1 MLKKLGVKAL
11 LVLMGIGFF
20 VGVNA
25 QTATVG
31 TLSGTVRDPSGAAVP
46 KAEVEIKEEG
56 TGVMRTATANDSG
69 YYVVPSL
76 PAGRYT
82 VSTAPQG
89 FKRTIV
95 TAVEVHVTENKVL
108 NLDLQV
114 GQVSE
119 SVTITSDAAPVETRS
134 GDVSSLVSE
143 KQITELPL
151 NGRNYSQLALMV
163 PGVSPVTQAGAGG
176 AFAAHGTGLDG
187 GVDMSVNGNGSNQN
201 LWTVDGVNNMDVGS
215 NRTLLV
221 FPSIDSIAEFRVMRN
236 SFSAEYGQAQ
246 GAVVNLITK
255 GGSNQFH
262 GSGFEFVR
270 SDKWNASPFFL
281 NLQGRKPDGTPAA
294 PKGKLKYNNFGGNVS
309 GPIIKNK
316 IFFFFSEEW
325 RFEDRGITVQ
335 GNVPTAAERGGD
347 FSAPRALLTGT
358 LPHRAGQI
366 CDPNNALNYGPNPV
380 DAGCYPGN
388 KIPTAQLSPAG
399 LALVKIYPDPT
410 RSGGGTNWAF
420 SPLQPIRTRQDSIR
434 GDWTISSKMNLMVR
448 FINEKWTHGQD
459 TQQWGDVPFPTL
471 ADDWNQPS
479 KSFSIKL
486 TNTLSST
493 AVNDF
498 QFARA
503 GNDIFIAT
511 SAQST
516 ALVKDISSK
525 FPTVFPHPENVP
537 SVMWGP
543 GGYDNIWH
551 QAPWQNHEDLFSWK
565 DDFSKVMGSHELKFG
580 ALYGHN
586 IKNEQAGG
594 AGGGNT
600 PSFITGCNAKTG
612 NCMADLLDRTLTLT
626 NYAEVDHTAI
636 ALGRWRD
643 TEFYGNDTWKMRK
656 NVTLTLGLRYSQ
668 FPSAHVA
675 NDQMSNFI
683 PQFYDGVSYTSALI
697 TPATAGAHGLPRSLV
712 KPYNGGIQPR
722 FGIAWDVK
730 GDGKTAVRAGFGR
743 YMSRTNVIEDVN
755 RMVGNPPWTKSI
767 DSGWSGATDTLA
779 GCPTCRTM
787 DAIGPNLINQVV
799 GVSQTGSFAAVDI
812 NFRPPESYQWNLTVS
827 REVLKNTVLELSY
840 IGNHGLHIW
849 RRNVNWN
856 DIPANQPCRGPLSV
870 PLVSVGCDG
879 SSRDARTQIAQAV
892 RTPPRNAG
900 GDALDQSAL
909 TARNRRIPSLGPIT
923 MAQSTGNSHYH
934 GLQVWLN
941 RRFADR
947 LSYQVSY
954 TWSHTISDIPI
965 TSFTNSTTDPFN
977 YDTDIGDADLDR
989 RHSFV
994 ANTVYQLPTF
1004 KKWGAVGRHL
1014 LGDWQLNAIYSYFG
1028 ATPVDILSGANTYGT
1043 AGNVN
1048 PRPNLV
1054 PGVPIYLHTSDSTQ
1068 WLNPAAFALPG
1079 VGQIGSL
1086 GKGAIRGKSINNVD
1100 FSVNK
1105 NWRLKEK
1112 YGLQFRAEMFNVF
1125 NHTNFVGFNNNLQFD
1140 GVQTLAAGPN
1150 PNFGKPTNGNFGRLT
1165 AAQSPREIQFGF
1177 KFSF

>member
-1 MLKKLGVKAL
+1 MVKKLGMKAM
-11 LVLMGIGFF
+11 LVLMAIGLFT
-20 VGVNA
+20 GVNA
-25 QTATVG
+25 QTATVAN
-31 TLSGTVRDPSGAAVP
+31 LSGTVRDPSGAAVP
-46 KAEVEIKEEG
+46 KADVEIKEEG
-56 TGVMRTATANDSG
+56 TGATRTAHANDDG
-69 YYVVPSL
+69 FYIFTSL
-76 PAGRYT
+76 PAGQYT
-82 VSTAPQG
+82 VSTSPSG
-89 FKRTIV
+89 FKRTV
-95 TAVEVHVTENKVL
+95 ATGVEVHVGENKVL
-108 NLDLQV
+108 NLDVQI

-119 SVTITSDAAPVETRS
+119 TVTVTSDAAPVETRS

-143 KQITELPL
+143 RQITELPL
-151 NGRNYSQLALMV
+151 NGRNYSQLALIV

-176 AFAAHGTGLDG
+176 AFAARGTGLDG

-262 GSGFEFVR
+262 GGVFEFMR

-281 NLQGRKPDGTPAA
+281 NLQGNFPDGTPRA
-294 PKGKLKYNNFGGNVS
+294 PKGKLKYNNFGGNFS

-316 IFFFFSEEW
+316 VFFFFSEEW
-325 RFEDRGITVQ
+325 RYEDRGTTVQ
-335 GNVPTAAERGGD
+335 GNVPTAAEKAGD
-347 FSAPRALLTGT
+347 FSAPRNLLTAT
-358 LPHRAGQI
+358 LPHRAGQV
-366 CDPNNALNYGPNPV
+366 CDPNNDLNYGPNPV

-388 KIPTAQLSPAG
+388 RIPAAQLSPAG
-399 LALVKIYPDPT
+399 LALLKIYPDPT

-434 GDWTISSKMNLMVR
+434 GDWTISSNMNLMVR

-479 KSFSIKL
+479 KSFSVKL

-498 QFARA
+498 QFSRA

-511 SAQST
+511 SAQSV
-516 ALVKDISSK
+516 ALVDEISSK
-525 FPTVFPHPENVP
+525 FPTVFPHASNVP

-551 QAPWQNHEDLFSWK
+551 QAPWTNHEDLFVWK

-580 ALYGHN
+580 ALYSHN

-612 NCMADLLDRTLTLT
+612 NCIADLLDRTLTLT
-626 NYAEVDHTAI
+626 NYSEVDHTAV

-643 TEFYGNDTWKMRK
+643 TEFYGNDTWKWRP

-675 NDQMSNFI
+675 NDEMSNFI

-697 TPATAGAHGLPRSLV
+697 TPATADAHGLPRSLV
-712 KPYNGGIQPR
+712 KPYNVGFQPR
-722 FGIAWDVK
+722 FGVAWDVF

-743 YMSRTNVIEDVN
+743 YMSRTNVIEDIN
-755 RMVGNPPWTKSI
+755 RMVGNPPWTKSV
-767 DSGWSGATDTLA
+767 DSGWSNPTDTLA
-779 GCPTCRTM
+779 TCPTCRSL
-787 DAIGPNLINQVV
+787 DAVGPNLINQVV
-799 GVSQTGSFAAVDI
+799 GVSQTGTFAAVDI

-827 REVLKNTVLELSY
+827 REVLKNTVLEVSY

-856 DIPANQPCRGPLSV
+856 DVPANVPCRGA
-870 PLVSVGCDG
+870 GCDPTLPN
-879 SSRDARTQIAQAV
+879 DARFQIATQV
-892 RTPPRNAG
+892 RRGVNT
-900 GDALDQSAL
+900 DALVA
-909 TARNRRIPSLGPIT
+909 ANRRISSLGRIQ

-941 RRFADR
+941 RRFAER

-965 TSFTNSTTDPFN
+965 TSFTNSTTDPFD
-977 YDTDIGDADLDR
+977 YSVDIGDADLDR

-994 ANTVYQLPTF
+994 ANMIYQLPTF
-1004 KKWGAVGRHL
+1004 KKWGSVAKHI

-1028 ATPVDILSGANTYGT
+1028 STPVDVLSGANTFGT
-1043 AGNVN
+1043 DGNVN

-1054 PGVPIYLHTSDSTQ
+1054 PGVPIYLHTNDSTQ

-1086 GKGAIRGKSINNVD
+1086 GKGSIRGKPISNVD
-1100 FSVNK
+1100 FSINK
-1105 NWRLKEK
+1105 NWRFKEK
-1112 YGLQFRAEMFNVF
+1112 YGLQFRAEMFNAF

-1140 GVQTLAAGPN
+1140 AVQILAGGALN
-1150 PNFGKPTNGNFGRLT
+1150 PNFGQPTNGSFGRLT
-1165 AAQSPREIQFGF
+1165 AAQNPREIQFGL

>member
-1 MLKKLGVKAL
+1 MLKQLGMKAM
-11 LVLMGIGFF
+11 LVVVGAGLF

-31 TLSGTVRDPSGAAVP
+31 NLSGTVRDPSGAAVP

-56 TGVMRTATANDSG
+56 TGATRTANANDDG
-69 YYVVPSL
+69 YYVFSSL
-76 PAGRYT
+76 PAGKYT

-89 FKRTIV
+89 FKRTV
-95 TAVEVHVTENKVL
+95 ASGVEVHVAENRVL

-119 SVTITSDAAPVETRS
+119 TVNITSDSAPVETRS
-134 GDVSSLVSE
+134 GDVSSLISE

-176 AFAAHGTGLDG
+176 AFAARGTGLDG

-262 GSGFEFVR
+262 GGLFGFLR
-270 SDKWNASPFFL
+270 DDKLNASPFFL
-281 NLQGRKPDGTPAA
+281 NNKGSNPDGTPRA
-294 PKGKLKYNNFGGNVS
+294 PKGELKYKNFGGNFS
-309 GPIIKNK
+309 GPIVKNK
-316 IFFFFSEEW
+316 LFFFWSEEW
-325 RFEDRGITVQ
+325 RFEDRGVTVQ
-335 GNVPTAAERGGD
+335 GNVPSAAEKVGD

-358 LPHRAGQI
+358 LPHRAGLV
-366 CDPNNALNYGPNPV
+366 CDPNNDANYGPNPV
-380 DAGCYPGN
+380 DPGCYPGN
-388 KIPTAQLSPAG
+388 RIPTAQLSPAG
-399 LALVKIYPDPT
+399 LALLKIYPDPI
-410 RSGGGTNWAF
+410 RAGGGLNWAS

-434 GDWTISSKMNLMVR
+434 GDWTVTSNMNVMVR
-448 FINEKWTHGQD
+448 YINEKWTHGQD

-471 ADDWNQPS
+471 ADDWAQPS
-479 KSFSIKL
+479 RSFSVKL

-498 QFARA
+498 QFSRA
-503 GNDIFIAT
+503 GNDIFITT
-511 SAQST
+511 SPQST
-516 ALVKDISSK
+516 ALVDEISSK
-525 FPTVFPHPENVP
+525 FPTVFPHAANVP

-543 GGYDNIWH
+543 GGYNDIWH

-565 DDFSKVMGSHELKFG
+565 DDFSKVVGSHELKFG
-580 ALYGHN
+580 ALYSHN

-594 AGGGNT
+594 AAGGNT
-600 PSFITGCNAKTG
+600 PAFITGCNAKTG

-626 NYAEVDHTAI
+626 NYAEIGETRT

-643 TEFYGNDTWKMRK
+643 TEFYANDTWKARP

-668 FPSAHVA
+668 FPAAHVD
-675 NDQMSNFI
+675 NDEMSNFV
-683 PQFYDGVSYTSALI
+683 PEFYDGVSYTSALI
-697 TPATAGAHGLPRSLV
+697 TPATAEARGLPRSLV
-712 KPYNGGIQPR
+712 KLYKKGFQPR
-722 FGIAWDVK
+722 VGIAWDVF

-743 YMSRTNVIEDVN
+743 YMSRSNVIEDVN
-755 RMVGNPPWTKSI
+755 RMVNNPPWTTQV

-779 GCPTCRTM
+779 TCPTCRTM
-787 DAIGPNLINQVV
+787 DAIGPGLRNQVV
-799 GVSQTGSFAAVDI
+799 GVSQTGQFAAVDI
-812 NFRPPESYQWNLTVS
+812 NFRPPQSYQWNLTVS
-827 REVLKNTVLELSY
+827 REIFKNTVLEASY
-840 IGNHGLHIW
+840 IGNRGLHIW

-856 DIPANQPCRGPLSV
+856 DVPAGVACKGAQ
-870 PLVSVGCDG
+870 CDPTLPN
-879 SSRDARTQIAQAV
+879 DARFQIAAQQ
-892 RTPPRNAG
+892 RRGINT
-900 GDALDQSAL
+900 DALA
-909 TARNRRIPSLGPIT
+909 AANRRINTLGPIQ
-923 MAQSTGNSHYH
+923 MAQSTGNSNYN
-934 GLQVWLN
+934 GLQLWLN

-977 YDTDIGDADLDR
+977 YALDKGDADLDR
-989 RHSFV
+989 RHSLV
-994 ANTVYQLPTF
+994 GNMVYQLPTL
-1004 KKWGAVGRHL
+1004 KSWGPVANHI
-1014 LGDWQLNAIYSYFG
+1014 LGDWQINAIYSYFG
-1028 ATPVDILSGANTYGT
+1028 ATPVDVLSGVNTYGT

-1054 PGVPIYLHTSDSTQ
+1054 AGVPVYLNTPDKEQ
-1068 WLNPAAFALPG
+1068 WLNPAAFSLPG

-1086 GKGAIRGKSINNVD
+1086 GKGAIRGKPINNID
-1100 FSVNK
+1100 FSVAK
-1105 NWRLKEK
+1105 NWRFRER
-1112 YGLQFRAEMFNVF
+1112 YGLQFRAEMFNAI

-1140 GVQTLAAGPN
+1140 GVQFLAGGAPN
-1150 PNFGKPTNGNFGRLT
+1150 PNFGRPTNGSFGRLT
-1165 AAQSPREIQFGF
+1165 AAQNPREIQFGL

>member
-1 MLKKLGVKAL
+1 MLKKLFMNAL
-11 LVLMGIGFF
+11 LAVMAIGLFS
-20 VGVNA
+20 VANA

-31 TLSGTVRDPSGAAVP
+31 SLSGTVRDPSGAAVP
-46 KAEVEIKEEG
+46 KADVEIKDEN
-56 TGVMRTATANDSG
+56 TGATRTAHANDDGHYIFS
-69 YYVVPSL
+69 SL

-82 VSTAPQG
+82 VSTSPPG
-89 FKRTIV
+89 FKTTV
-95 TAVEVHVTENKVL
+95 ATGVEVHVTENRVL
-108 NLDLQV
+108 NLDVQV

-119 SVTITSDAAPVETRS
+119 TVNVTGDTAPVETRS
-134 GDVSSLVSE
+134 GDVSSLITE

-176 AFAAHGTGLDG
+176 AFAARGTGLDG

-255 GGSNQFH
+255 GGTNDFH
-262 GSGFEFVR
+262 GGGFGFFR
-270 SDKWNASPFFL
+270 SDKWNAAPFFL
-281 NLQGRKPDGTPAA
+281 NAQGNFPDGSPRA
-294 PKGKLKYNNFGGNVS
+294 PKGKLKYKNFGGNFS
-309 GPIIKNK
+309 GPIVKNK
-316 IFFFFSEEW
+316 LFFFWSEEW
-325 RFEDRGITVQ
+325 RFEDRGTTVQ
-335 GNVPTAAERGGD
+335 GRVPSAAEKIGD
-347 FSAPRALLTGT
+347 FSAPRALLTGG
-358 LPHRAGQI
+358 LPHRPGQS
-366 CDPNNALNYGPNPV
+366 CDPENALNYGPNPV
-380 DAGCYPGN
+380 EAGCYPGN
-388 KIPTAQLSPAG
+388 RIPIAQLSPAG
-399 LALVKIYPDPT
+399 LALVKIYSDPT
-410 RSGGGTNWAF
+410 SNSSGINWAA
-420 SPLQPIRTRQDSIR
+420 SPIQPIRTRQDSIR
-434 GDWTISSKMNLMVR
+434 GDWTATSNMNVMVR
-448 FINEKWTHGQD
+448 YINEKWTHGQD

-471 ADDWNQPS
+471 ADDWAQPS
-479 KSFSIKL
+479 RSFSVKL

-498 QFARA
+498 QFSRA
-503 GNDIFIAT
+503 GNDIFIST
-511 SAQST
+511 SPQST
-516 ALVKDISSK
+516 ALVDEIASK
-525 FPTVFPHPENVP
+525 FPTVFPHAANVP

-543 GGYDNIWH
+543 GGFNDIWH

-565 DDFSKVMGSHELKFG
+565 DDFSKVLGAHELKLG
-580 ALYGHN
+580 ALYSHN

-600 PSFITGCNAKTG
+600 PAFITGCGSKTG

-626 NYAEVDHTAI
+626 NYAEIDQTNT

-643 TEFYGNDTWKMRK
+643 TEFYANDTWKIK
-656 NVTLTLGLRYSQ
+656 PTVTLTLGLRYSQ

-675 NDQMSNFI
+675 NDEMSNFI

-697 TPATAGAHGLPRSLV
+697 TPATAGAKGLPRSLV
-712 KPYNGGIQPR
+712 KPYNGGFQPR
-722 FGIAWDVK
+722 VGVAWDVF
-730 GDGKTAVRAGFGR
+730 GDGKTALRAGFGR

-755 RMVGNPPWTKSI
+755 RMVGNPPWTQSI

-779 GCPTCRTM
+779 TCPNCRTM
-787 DAIGPNLINQVV
+787 DAIGPGLRNQVV
-799 GVSQTGSFAAVDI
+799 GVSQTGAFAAVDI
-812 NFRPPESYQWNLTVS
+812 DFRPPESYQWNLTVS
-827 REVLKNTVLELSY
+827 REVIKNTVLELSY

-856 DIPANQPCRGPLSV
+856 DVPPGVACRGAQ
-870 PLVSVGCDG
+870 CDPTLPNN
-879 SSRDARTQIAQAV
+879 ARFQIAAQARRGINV
-892 RTPPRNAG
+892 DGLVA
-900 GDALDQSAL
+900 A
-909 TARNRRIPSLGPIT
+909 NRRINTLGPIT
-923 MAQSTGNSHYH
+923 MAQSTGNSNYN

-977 YDTDIGDADLDR
+977 YPLDKGDADLDR
-989 RHSFV
+989 RHSMV
-994 ANTVYQLPTF
+994 ANMVYQLPTF
-1004 KKWGAVGRHL
+1004 EKWGKAAKYL
-1014 LGDWQLNAIYSYFG
+1014 LGDWQLNAIYSFFG
-1028 ATPVDILSGANTYGT
+1028 ATPVDVLSGVNTYGT

-1054 PGVPIYLHTSDSTQ
+1054 PGVPIYLDTADSTQ

-1079 VGQIGSL
+1079 VGEIGSL
-1086 GKGAIRGKSINNVD
+1086 GKGSIRGKAINNMD
-1100 FSVNK
+1100 FSIAK
-1105 NWRLKEK
+1105 NWRFKER
-1112 YGLQFRAEMFNVF
+1112 YGFQFRAEMFNAF

-1140 GVQTLAAGPN
+1140 GVSVLSNGAPN
-1150 PNFGKPTNGNFGRLT
+1150 PNFGRPTNSSFGRLT
-1165 AAQSPREIQFGF
+1165 AAQAPREIQFGL
-1177 KFSF
+1177 KFTF

>member
-1 MLKKLGVKAL
+1 MLKKLGMNAMF
-11 LVLMGIGFF
+11 VLMAMGLF

-25 QTATVG
+25 QTNTVG
-31 TLSGTVRDPSGAAVP
+31 NLSGTVRDPSGAAVP
-46 KAEVEIKEEG
+46 KADIEIQEEN
-56 TGVMRTATANDSG
+56 TGAKRIAHANDDG
-69 YYVVPSL
+69 YYVFPSL
-76 PAGRYT
+76 TAGRYT
-82 VSTAPQG
+82 VSTSPQG
-89 FKRTIV
+89 FKRTV
-95 TAVEVHVTENKVL
+95 ANGVEVHVGENKVL
-108 NLDLQV
+108 NLDVQI

-119 SVTITSDAAPVETRS
+119 TVTVSSDAAPVETRS
-134 GDVSSLVSE
+134 GDVSSLISE

-176 AFAAHGTGLDG
+176 AFAARGTGLDG

-255 GGSNQFH
+255 GGSNDFH
-262 GSGFEFVR
+262 GSAFEFMR

-281 NLQGRKPDGTPAA
+281 NRAGSNPDGTPRS
-294 PKGKLKYNNFGGNVS
+294 PKGKLKYNNFGGNFS
-309 GPIIKNK
+309 GPILKNK
-316 IFFFFSEEW
+316 LFFFWSEEW
-325 RFEDRGITVQ
+325 RYEDRGVTIQ
-335 GNVPTAAERGGD
+335 GNVPTAAEKLGD

-358 LPHRAGQI
+358 LPHRAGLV
-366 CDPNNALNYGPNPV
+366 CDPNNPLNYGSSPV
-380 DAGCYPGN
+380 DPGCYPGN

-399 LALVKIYPDPT
+399 LALVKIWADPT
-410 RSGGGTNWAF
+410 TTGGGLNFAQAA
-420 SPLQPIRTRQDSIR
+420 LQPIRTRQDNIR
-434 GDWTISSKMNLMVR
+434 GDWTVTNKMNVMVR
-448 FINEKWTHGQD
+448 YIKEKWTHGQD

-479 KSFSIKL
+479 KSFSVKL

-498 QFARA
+498 QFSRA
-503 GNDIFIAT
+503 GNDIFIQT
-511 SAQST
+511 SSGSQ
-516 ALVKDISSK
+516 ALVDEISSK
-525 FPTVFPHPENVP
+525 FPTVFPHDANVP

-543 GGYDNIWH
+543 GGYTDIWH
-551 QAPWQNHEDLFSWK
+551 QAPWTNHEDLWSWK
-565 DDFSKVMGSHELKFG
+565 DDFSKVVGNHELKFG
-580 ALYGHN
+580 ALYSHN

-600 PSFITGCNAKTG
+600 PAFITGCNAKTG
-612 NCMADLLDRTLTLT
+612 NCIADLLDRTLTLT
-626 NYAEVDHTAI
+626 NYAEVDHTAV

-643 TEFYGNDTWKMRK
+643 TEFYGNDTWKFRP

-668 FPSAHVA
+668 FPAAHVD
-675 NDQMSNFI
+675 NDEMSNFV
-683 PQFYDGVSYTSALI
+683 PQFYNGTSYTSALI
-697 TPATAGAHGLPRSLV
+697 TPADAGAHGLPRSLV
-712 KPYNGGIQPR
+712 KPFKAGFQPR
-722 FGIAWDVK
+722 VGIAWDVF

-743 YMSRTNVIEDVN
+743 YFSRSNVIEDVN
-755 RMVGNPPWTKSI
+755 RMVGNPPWVKSV
-767 DSGWSGATDTLA
+767 DSGWSNPTDTLA

-787 DAIGPNLINQVV
+787 DAIGPGLVNQVV
-799 GVSQTGSFAAVDI
+799 GVSQTGGFAAVDI
-812 NFRPPESYQWNLTVS
+812 NFRPPQSFQWNLTVS
-827 REVLKNTVLELSY
+827 REVLKNTVLEVSY

-856 DIPANQPCRGPLSV
+856 DIPAGVPCKGAQ
-870 PLVSVGCDG
+870 CDPTLPN
-879 SSRDARTQIAQAV
+879 DARFQIATQV
-892 RTPPRNAG
+892 RRGVNT
-900 GDALDQSAL
+900 DALVA
-909 TARNRRIPSLGPIT
+909 ANRRIPTLGPIT
-923 MAQSTGNSHYH
+923 MAQSTGNSNYN

-977 YDTDIGDADLDR
+977 YALDKGDADLDR
-989 RHSFV
+989 RHSLV
-994 ANTVYQLPTF
+994 ANMVYQLPTF
-1004 KKWGAVGRHL
+1004 SKWGPAAKHI

-1028 ATPVDILSGANTYGT
+1028 STPVDILSGANTYGT

-1048 PRPNLV
+1048 PRPDLV
-1054 PGVPIYLHTSDSTQ
+1054 LGVPIYLKNASDSTL

-1086 GKGAIRGKSINNVD
+1086 GKGSIRGKPISNVD
-1100 FSVNK
+1100 FSIVK
-1105 NWRLKEK
+1105 NWRFKER
-1112 YGLQFRAEMFNVF
+1112 YGFQFRAEMFNAF
-1125 NHTNFVGFNNNLQFD
+1125 NHTNFTGFNNNLQFD
-1140 GVQTLAAGPN
+1140 AVQVLSGGAPN
-1150 PNFGKPTNGNFGRLT
+1150 PNFGHATNGSFGTLNN
-1165 AAQSPREIQFGF
+1165 AQAPREIQFGF
-1177 KFSF
+1177 KFNF

>member
-1 MLKKLGVKAL
+1 MLKKLGVKAVL
-11 LVLMGIGFF
+11 ALMGIGIF

-31 TLSGTVRDPSGAAVP
+31 NLSGTVRDPSGAAVP
-46 KAEVEIKEEG
+46 KAEVEIKEEN
-56 TGVMRTATANDSG
+56 TGATRTATANDDG
-69 YYVVPSL
+69 YYVFSSL
-76 PAGRYT
+76 PAGQYT

-89 FKRTIV
+89 FKRTV
-95 TAVEVHVTENKVL
+95 ANGVDVHVGENRVL

-119 SVTITSDAAPVETRS
+119 TVTITSDAAPVETRS
-134 GDVSSLVSE
+134 GDVSSLISE
-143 KQITELPL
+143 KQVTELPL

-176 AFAAHGTGLDG
+176 AFAAGGTGLDG

-262 GSGFEFVR
+262 GGVFGFIR
-270 SDKWNASPFFL
+270 HDKLNASPFFL
-281 NLQGRKPDGTPAA
+281 NLQGNFPDGRPRA
-294 PKGKLKYNNFGGNVS
+294 PKGKLDYQNVGGNFS
-309 GPIIKNK
+309 GPIVKNK
-316 IFFFFSEEW
+316 LFFFWSEEW
-325 RFEDRGITVQ
+325 RFEDRGVTVQ
-335 GNVPTAAERGGD
+335 GNVPTAAEKAGD

-358 LPHRAGQI
+358 LPHRPGLV
-366 CDPNNALNYGPNPV
+366 CDPNNDLNYGPNPV

-388 KIPTAQLSPAG
+388 RIPTAQLSPAG
-399 LALVKIYPDPT
+399 LALLKIYPDPT
-410 RSGGGTNWAF
+410 RTGGGTNWALAA
-420 SPLQPIRTRQDSIR
+420 LQPIRTRQDSIR
-434 GDWTISSKMNLMVR
+434 GDWTITSNMNLMVR
-448 FINEKWTHGQD
+448 YINEKWTHGQD

-471 ADDWNQPS
+471 ADDWAQPS
-479 KSFSIKL
+479 NSFSVKL

-493 AVNDF
+493 AVNEF
-498 QFARA
+498 QFSRA

-511 SAQST
+511 SPQST
-516 ALVKDISSK
+516 ALVEEISSK
-525 FPTVFPHPENVP
+525 FPTVFPHSPNVP

-551 QAPWQNHEDLFSWK
+551 QAPWSNHEDLWSWK
-565 DDFSKVMGSHELKFG
+565 DDFSKVIGAHELKFG

-594 AGGGNT
+594 AAGGNT
-600 PSFITGCNAKTG
+600 PAFITGCNSKTG
-612 NCMADLLDRTLTLT
+612 NCIADLLDRTLTLT
-626 NYAEVDHTAI
+626 NYAEVDQTRE

-643 TEFYGNDTWKMRK
+643 TEFYANDTWKMRP

-668 FPSAHVA
+668 FPTAHVD
-675 NDQMSNFI
+675 NDEMSNFI
-683 PQFYDGVSYTSALI
+683 PQFYDGISFTSALV

-712 KPYNGGIQPR
+712 EPYNGGFQPR
-722 FGIAWDVK
+722 VGIAWDVF
-730 GDGKTAVRAGFGR
+730 GDGKTALRAGFGR
-743 YMSRTNVIEDVN
+743 YMSRTNVIEDIN
-755 RMVGNPPWTKSI
+755 RLVGNPPWTRQV

-779 GCPTCRTM
+779 TCPTCRTM
-787 DAIGPNLINQVV
+787 DAIGPGLINQVV
-799 GVSQTGSFAAVDI
+799 GVSQTGAFAAVDI

-827 REVLKNTVLELSY
+827 REVIKNTVLELSY

-856 DIPANQPCRGPLSV
+856 DVPAGVPCRGAA
-870 PLVSVGCDG
+870 CDATLPN
-879 SSRDARTQIAQAV
+879 DARFQIATQA
-892 RTPPRNAG
+892 RRGNNT
-900 GDALDQSAL
+900 DALVA
-909 TARNRRIPSLGPIT
+909 ANRRIPTLGPIT
-923 MAQSTGNSHYH
+923 MAQSTGNSHYN
-934 GLQVWLN
+934 GFQVWLN

-965 TSFTNSTTDPFN
+965 TSFTNSTTDPFD
-977 YDTDIGDADLDR
+977 YDLDKGDADLDR

-994 ANTVYQLPTF
+994 ANMVYQLPVF
-1004 KKWGAVGRHL
+1004 KKWGSAANHL
-1014 LGDWQLNAIYSYFG
+1014 LGDWQINAIYSYFG
-1028 ATPVDILSGANTYGT
+1028 STPVDILSGFNTYGT

-1054 PGVPIYLHTSDSTQ
+1054 AGVPIYLDTNDSTQ

-1079 VGQIGSL
+1079 VGEIGSL
-1086 GKGAIRGKSINNVD
+1086 GKGAIRGKPINNID
-1100 FSVNK
+1100 FSVVK
-1105 NWRLKEK
+1105 NWRFKER
-1112 YGLQFRAEMFNVF
+1112 YGLQFRAEMFNAF

-1140 GVQTLAAGPN
+1140 GVQTLSSGAPN
-1150 PNFGKPTNGNFGRLT
+1150 PNFGRPTNGSFGRLT
-1165 AAQSPREIQFGF
+1165 AAQDPREIQFGL
-1177 KFSF
+1177 KFNF